1 MVVLKLNMRCSSDIL
16 NVVTFDVDSEA
27 GSQTGTYIVEGG
39 AEELPGVVGPHGD
52 AGLRAVHARLT
63 NLDPRDS
70 GGRSGVCYETRDRE
84 QRVLALVL
92 QRSNIRLQDDGG

>member
-1 MVVLKLNMRCSSDIL
+1 M
-16 NVVTFDVDSEA
+16 VTFDLDHEA
-27 GSQTGTYIVEGG
+27 GGEAGPHGVECG

-52 AGLRAVHARLT
+52 AGLRAVHAGLT

-70 GGRSGVCYETRDRE
+70 GGRSGVCYETRDGE

-92 QRSNIRLQDDGG
+92 QRSNIRLQDDGW